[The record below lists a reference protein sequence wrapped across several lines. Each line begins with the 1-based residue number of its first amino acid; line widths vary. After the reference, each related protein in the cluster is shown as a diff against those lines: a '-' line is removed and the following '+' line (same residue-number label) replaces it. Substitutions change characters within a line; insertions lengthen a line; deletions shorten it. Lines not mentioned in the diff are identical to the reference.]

1 MLAAALLAVP
11 FLVHAAGL
19 GKLTVLSALGQPLSA
34 DVQIEA
40 LQPGD
45 ADSLKASLA
54 SQDAFSS
61 AGVQFNPVLLGMKF
75 AFEHRGTQV
84 VLHLSTSQPVSDPF
98 LDVLIELQW
107 ASGRLVREYTF
118 LLDPPDYGKGPQ
130 PIAAV
135 PLPTPAA
142 AQPPAPATAVEHPIA
157 PVAGVKPAGTYV
169 VKKGDTLAKIARH
182 YMGSGVTLNQ
192 MLVALYRAN
201 TGAFIHANINLVR
214 AGRILNIPGAETA
227 SAIDPD
233 EARRVVTS
241 QMRQFAEYRRKLA
254 AAVAAREAH
263 AAPSERTAAGRI
275 TEKQAETAPPEGKDR
290 LTLSKMEPNHP
301 SSAVSKAATGDDRV
315 AREQALKD
323 AQSRVADLEKNVT
336 DLRKLLDLRNAQIA
350 ELEKKAVAPAAPA
363 PMAIRPSAV
372 AKPAPAAASPKP
384 AVAPKPH
391 PAAAPKPTPKAVT
404 PPPPSP
410 SLMDDFLDN
419 PLALGGLA
427 IVIVLLAGYGVLA
440 WRRKKAAQNQFQE
453 SVTGGVDLGGVSVLG
468 GAAQHAVEPG
478 LAVSQVSVSPTGLGP
493 IETEEVDPIAEAD
506 VYMAY
511 GRDAQAEE
519 ILKEAL
525 QKDANRTA
533 IHAKLLEIYANRR
546 DTKAFERAA
555 LKLKELTHGAGPE
568 WDKATKLGRTIEP
581 QNNLYAGALDDTV
594 RLTPGAPAPAATP
607 ALDFDLGGTT
617 TGGGPDGTT
626 KGENTPGAEPALDF
640 DLGTTT
646 APAEEEKTDF
656 APGGTLIMGSEE
668 TKAATGTID
677 FDLGSMTDEGKPQ
690 GAAPQ
695 AFAPTQGPNTVP
707 AATAASGSAGAI
719 DFDFNL
725 DLGEEKA
732 ATPPAAA
739 QTPLDLSSISLD
751 LGAPGGTA
759 AAATNTDPKWQEV
772 ATKLDLAKAYEEMG
786 DKDGARE
793 LLNEALKEGD
803 AAQQSQAQQMLANLG

>member
-11 FLVHAAGL
+11 LLAHAAGL

-34 DVQIEA
+34 DVQIVA

-45 ADSLKASLA
+45 EDSLKASLA
-54 SQDAFSS
+54 TQNAFRS
-61 AGVQFNPVLLGMKF
+61 AGIQFNPVLLGMKF
-75 AFEHRGTQV
+75 ALEHRGDQV

-118 LLDPPDYGKGPQ
+118 LLDPPNYGKGPQ

-135 PLPTPAA
+135 PLPAPAA
-142 AQPPAPATAVEHPIA
+142 AQSPAPAATAEHPVS
-157 PVAGVKPAGTYV
+157 PVPGVKPAGTYV
-169 VKKGDTLAKIARH
+169 VKNGDTLSEIARH

-192 MLVALYRAN
+192 MLIALYRAN

-214 AGRILNIPGAETA
+214 AGRILNIPGSETA
-227 SAIDPD
+227 GGIDPA

-241 QMRQFAEYRRKLA
+241 QMREFADYRRKLA
-254 AAVAAREAH
+254 AAVAARAAH

-275 TEKQAETAPPEGKDR
+275 TEKQAETPPPEGKDR

-301 SSAVSKAATGDDRV
+301 TSAVSKAARGDDRV
-315 AREQALKD
+315 AREQALKE
-323 AQSRVADLEKNVT
+323 AQSRVTDLEKNVA

-350 ELEKKAVAPAAPA
+350 ELEKKAA
-363 PMAIRPSAV
+363 
-372 AKPAPAAASPKP
+372 APAAAAPTAAKPSELAKPVPAAAPPKP
-384 AVAPKPH
+384 AVAPKPN
-391 PAAAPKPTPKAVT
+391 PVATPKPKPKAVT
-404 PPPPSP
+404 PPPPAP
-410 SLMDDFLDN
+410 SLVDEFLDN

-427 IVIVLLAGYGVLA
+427 IVIVLLAGYGALA

-453 SVTGGVDLGGVSVLG
+453 SVGGGIGLGGVSVLG
-468 GAAQHAVEPG
+468 AAAQQAAEAGP
-478 LAVSQVSVSPTGLGP
+478 AISQVSVSPTGLGP

-533 IHAKLLEIYANRR
+533 IHTKLLEIYANRR
-546 DTKAFERAA
+546 DTKAFERTA
-555 LKLKELTHGAGPE
+555 LKLKELTHGAGAE
-568 WDKATKLGRTIEP
+568 WDKATKLGRSIEP
-581 QNNLYAGALDDTV
+581 QNGLYAGALDDTV
-594 RLTPGAPAPAATP
+594 RLAPGAPAPAP
-607 ALDFDLGGTT
+607 ALDFDLGRTT
-617 TGGGPDGTT
+617 TGAAPDVTT
-626 KGENTPGAEPALDF
+626 EGEKGRAAEPALDF

-646 APAEEEKTDF
+646 APEEEEKTDF

-668 TKAATGTID
+668 TRAATGTID
-677 FDLGSMTDEGKPQ
+677 FDLGTMAGEGKREGEATEP
-690 GAAPQ
+690 
-695 AFAPTQGPNTVP
+695 FAPTQVPSAVP

-732 ATPPAAA
+732 ATPPPAAE
-739 QTPLDLSSISLD
+739 TPLDLSSISLD
-751 LGAPGGTA
+751 LGTPGGTA
-759 AAATNTDPKWQEV
+759 TPATNTDPKWQEV

>member
-11 FLVHAAGL
+11 LLVHAAGL

-34 DVQIEA
+34 DVQIVA

-45 ADSLKASLA
+45 EDSLKASLA
-54 SQDAFSS
+54 SQDAFHS

-75 AFEHRGTQV
+75 AFEHRGSQV

-118 LLDPPDYGKGPQ
+118 LLDPPHYGKGPQ

-135 PLPTPAA
+135 PLPAPAA
-142 AQPPAPATAVEHPIA
+142 AQPPAPAAAVEHPIA
-157 PVAGVKPAGTYV
+157 PVADVKPAGTYV

-192 MLVALYRAN
+192 MLIALYRAN

-214 AGRILNIPGAETA
+214 AGRILNIPGTETA

-241 QMRQFAEYRRKLA
+241 QMREFAEYRRKLA
-254 AAVAAREAH
+254 AAVAARAAH

-290 LTLSKMEPNHP
+290 LTLAKMEPNHP
-301 SSAVSKAATGDDRV
+301 TSAVSKAARGDDRV
-315 AREQALKD
+315 AREQALKE
-323 AQSRVADLEKNVT
+323 AQSRVADLEKNVA

-350 ELEKKAVAPAAPA
+350 ELEKKAVAPAPT
-363 PMAIRPSAV
+363 AIKPSAI
-372 AKPAPAAASPKP
+372 AKPAPEAAPPKP
-384 AVAPKPH
+384 AVAPNPH
-391 PAAAPKPTPKAVT
+391 AAAAPKPKAVT
-404 PPPPSP
+404 PPPAP
-410 SLMDDFLDN
+410 SLVDEFLDN

-427 IVIVLLAGYGVLA
+427 VVIVLLAGYGVLA

-453 SVTGGVDLGGVSVLG
+453 SVSGGVGLGGVSVLG
-468 GAAQHAVEPG
+468 AAAQQAAEPG

-555 LKLKELTHGAGPE
+555 LKLKELTHGAGAE
-568 WDKATKLGRTIEP
+568 WDKATKLGRSIEP
-581 QNNLYAGALDDTV
+581 QNALYAGALDDTV
-594 RLTPGAPAPAATP
+594 RLTPGAPVPAP

-617 TGGGPDGTT
+617 TGGGPDVTAEGV
-626 KGENTPGAEPALDF
+626 KARGAEPALDF

-668 TKAATGTID
+668 TKAAGTID
-677 FDLGSMTDEGKPQ
+677 FDLGSMTDEGKAE
-690 GAAPQ
+690 GEAPQ
-695 AFAPTQGPNTVP
+695 PFAPAQGPSAVP

-725 DLGEEKA
+725 DLGAEKA
-732 ATPPAAA
+732 ATPPPAAE
-739 QTPLDLSSISLD
+739 TPLDLSSISLD

-759 AAATNTDPKWQEV
+759 TAGTNTDPKWQEV